1 MQDAVSFAD
10 DADDTPCSGAVA
22 ERLNSL
28 VFRVTAMAMIILA
41 IGFVSFAAM
50 SYRTVAQTLRKDFFT
65 HAELEASILAGVVGA
80 QLRSG
85 YVAGAIGSARI
96 ALRIRESQ
104 MRGARAFDILD
115 RLVVSETAVRSVDA
129 FAGLPDGPTASLE
142 IDRVTAGTR
151 TMFRV
156 PMRGIAGGTGLLDVV
171 FDGTALAATLAAQRI
186 SLGAITVTVLAVLAV
201 AIHTLLHVLIGRP
214 LERTIE
220 AMRQI
225 AQDRTD
231 ITLPAGRSSEIRR
244 MRETLQVFR
253 ANVLSRLE
261 FADKHAKAEAHA
273 QTLQAERAAAEEAER
288 LAEDARAQAAA
299 DAAGRVL
306 EEQQRL
312 HDDLREVLTAATDG
326 DFQVRMATEGVPEGQ
341 HQLREMLNVL
351 LSRVEHG
358 VDDVI
363 AVLADLEAGR
373 LWARMDGVRA
383 GVFARLQA
391 STNAMAEQLESALGD
406 LARHAAGILD
416 DTSDLSA
423 SAEDLSKRTERT
435 AGSLAETT
443 NALEQIVGSIAST
456 ARLTADVRSFA
467 DAASEEARQSDKI
480 VRDAVLSMQEI
491 HSVSEE
497 ISRTL
502 GVINDIAFQTN
513 LLALNAGVEAA
524 RAGEAGRGFAVVASE
539 VRALA
544 QRASNAAQQ
553 IGGLIATSSEQIE
566 RGVHR
571 VARTGETLSS
581 LGDSIQKIG
590 EQVIDIAQST
600 EAQSS
605 AVAEINRAMG
615 EIDGA
620 TQQNTAMFEE
630 VTTANLSLKGAASQ
644 MLRLIERFERADD
657 RSGEPDRRD
666 GPDWCGDAS
675 EPRDNRIGSGGLR
688 RALRA

>member
-1 MQDAVSFAD
+1 MNSAVTDNHAGSASSRFGRGRGTKD
-10 DADDTPCSGAVA
+10 
-22 ERLNSL
+22 SL
-28 VFRVTAMAMIILA
+28 VFRVTAMTLLIVTAGLSCFAALSYRNVAETLRQDFSIHAEVEAVILA
-41 IGFVSFAAM
+41 
-50 SYRTVAQTLRKDFFT
+50 D
-65 HAELEASILAGVVGA
+65 
-80 QLRSG
+80 
-85 YVAGAIGSARI
+85 RI
-96 ALRIRESQ
+96 ADELREGDIASAIEATRVVLALDGIKIRA
-104 MRGARAFDILD
+104 ARAFDGAGRAVLQ
-115 RLVVSETAVRSVDA
+115 ETVAGAGGS
-129 FAGLPDGPTASLE
+129 FAGLPSAPT
-142 IDRVTAGTR
+142 TATAPTQLARGTKV
-151 TMFRV
+151 MVRV
-156 PMRGIAGGTGLLDVV
+156 PLTSPGDAGSLDVV
-171 FDGTALAATLAAQRI
+171 FDVSSMDGVLASQRAGLATIMVSVVAALAAAI
-186 SLGAITVTVLAVLAV
+186 YGSLELQV
-201 AIHTLLHVLIGRP
+201 GRP
-214 LERTIE
+214 LARAIT
-220 AMRQI
+220 AMQEI
-225 AQDRTD
+225 ARDHTD
-231 ITLPAGRSSEIRR
+231 VALPEGRSHEMRR
-244 MRETLQVFR
+244 MREALEVFR
-253 ANVLSRLE
+253 ANVLSRLD
-261 FADKHAKAEAHA
+261 FAGKHAKAEAHA
-273 QTLQAERAAAEEAER
+273 RELQVERAAAEEAER
-288 LAEDARAQAAA
+288 VADDARARAAA
-299 DAAGRVL
+299 DAARQAL
-306 EEQQRL
+306 EDQRGL
-312 HDDLREVLTAATDG
+312 HEDLRHVLTAAADG
-326 DFQVRMATEGVPEGQ
+326 DFQVRMATTDVPEGQ
-341 HQLREMLNVL
+341 RQLREMLNAL

-391 STNAMAEQLESALGD
+391 STNAMADQLEAALGD
-406 LARHAAGILD
+406 LSRHAAGILD

-456 ARLTADVRSFA
+456 ARLTADVRGFA
-467 DAASEEARQSDKI
+467 EDASEEARESDQI

-581 LGDSIQKIG
+581 LGDSIRKIG
-590 EQVIDIAQST
+590 DQVADIAQST
-600 EAQSS
+600 EAQSG
-605 AVAEINRAMG
+605 AAAEINRAMG

-630 VTTANLSLKGAASQ
+630 ITTANMSLKGAASQ

-657 RSGEPDRRD
+657 RGAEPDRRD
-666 GPDWCGDAS
+666 DPHWRGGAPETS
-675 EPRDNRIGSGGLR
+675 PSGTAPL
-688 RALRA
+688 RALAT